1 MINSAHPVGDKTATS
16 YDLVIAGGGLAGL
29 TLARHV
35 KRQLPEWKI
44 AIVERTARPLPE
56 AAWKVGE
63 SSVEIG
69 SQYFES
75 LGLTDYLLERQLVKF
90 GLRFF
95 PGGGHQELHTR
106 TEVGPSQEPPVRS
119 YQLDRGR
126 FESDLRAMNEQ
137 DGIVLYEGTKVD
149 RVELGTG
156 GEAHHLWLRPIAAE
170 NGDKRG
176 QTELVT
182 RWVVDASGREALL
195 RKRLEL
201 TEKSGHVAHSGWFRV
216 AGRVD
221 VNDWVP
227 KNQTNDFWFNHEWA
241 GKRWRSTNHLMGAG
255 YWCWIIPLASGNTS
269 IGIVVH
275 DEVYGFDR
283 VRSLEACLEFLK
295 QNEPQLYGY
304 VASRQRLD
312 FKCLKGYSHQA
323 RGMWSADR
331 YAMVG
336 EAGAFVDPLYS
347 PGSDFIAFANSFT
360 VDLLEADA
368 RGLPLGARA
377 EAANERYRALV
388 SHAIELFRRA
398 APVYGH
404 AKAMAAKV
412 YFDNFAYW
420 SFMSQY
426 YVQGIYRQHGE
437 AHDEYV
443 RRGLE
448 LSAVSTRVQA
458 LLRAWATLAPC
469 EPTPG
474 FVGMPRYPSLLVD
487 AYMDLQKRH
496 SLADATELLERRV
509 AQAKEIATE
518 LALRIVMTE
527 GPDLGAAI
535 LRAAATPSD
544 DESGVRFEAWEIP
557 ETRLQ
562 IERLPSLERRRE
574 LSLAA
579 RDVERTL
586 GKAARHPEW
595 ARAFEDGRHHSPLPI
610 TAPRERAEVTQ

>member
-1 MINSAHPVGDKTATS
+1 MIDSEHPLGDTTATS

-29 TLARHV
+29 TLARQV
-35 KRQLPEWKI
+35 KRQLPDWKI

-95 PGGGHQELHTR
+95 PGGGHQALHTR

-126 FESDLRAMNEQ
+126 FESDLRAMNER
-137 DGIVLYEGTKVD
+137 DGIVLYEGTKVE
-149 RVELGTG
+149 RVELGTQG
-156 GEAHHLWLRPIAAE
+156 VHRLWLRPLAGA
-170 NGDKRG
+170 NGQASEG
-176 QTELVT
+176 TTQLVA
-182 RWVVDASGREALL
+182 RWVVDASGRDALL

-227 KNQTNDFWFNHEWA
+227 KNEANDFWYNHEWA
-241 GKRWRSTNHLMGAG
+241 DKRWRSTNHLMGTG

-275 DEVYGFDR
+275 DEVHGFER
-283 VRSLEACLEFLK
+283 VKSLDACLEFLK
-295 QNEPQLYGY
+295 QHEPQLYGC
-304 VASRQRLD
+304 VASGQYLD
-312 FKCLKGYSHQA
+312 FRCLRGYSHQA
-323 RGMWSADR
+323 RVMWSADR

-368 RGLPLGARA
+368 RGVPLGPRVD
-377 EAANERYRALV
+377 AANERYRALV

-404 AKAMAAKV
+404 PKAMAAKV

-426 YVQGIYRQHGE
+426 YVQGIYRDHG
-437 AHDEYV
+437 AGHDEYV
-443 RRGLE
+443 RCGLE

-458 LLRAWATLAPC
+458 LLRAWARLAPC
-469 EPTPG
+469 EPAPG

-496 SLADATELLERRV
+496 SLADATGLLERRV
-509 AQAKEIATE
+509 TQAKEIATE
-518 LALRIVMTE
+518 LALRILVSE
-527 GPDLGAAI
+527 GPELGTAI
-535 LRAAATPSD
+535 LREAETPTD
-544 DESGVRFEAWEIP
+544 DEMYSRFKAWEIP
-557 ETRLQ
+557 EERLHT
-562 IERLPSLERRRE
+562 ERLPSLERRKE

-586 GKAARHPEW
+586 GKVLRHPEW
-595 ARAFEDGRHHSPLPI
+595 ERAFEASTTPLEAS
-610 TAPRERAEVTQ
+610 TDYRSA